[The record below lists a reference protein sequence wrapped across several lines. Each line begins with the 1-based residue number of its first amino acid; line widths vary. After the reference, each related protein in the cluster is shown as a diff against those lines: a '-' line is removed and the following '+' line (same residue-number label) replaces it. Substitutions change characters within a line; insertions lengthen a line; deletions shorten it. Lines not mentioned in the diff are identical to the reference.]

1 MSSQQ
6 NTIVFR
12 GKHQEPETWRRD
24 IHDDQYTT
32 KNSRLMK
39 NHGPGEK
46 YMKEING
53 NDKENGISR
62 HVEGFKGKYE
72 L

>member
-1 MSSQQ
+1 
-6 NTIVFR
+6 
-12 GKHQEPETWRRD
+12 
-24 IHDDQYTT
+24 
-32 KNSRLMK
+32 MK